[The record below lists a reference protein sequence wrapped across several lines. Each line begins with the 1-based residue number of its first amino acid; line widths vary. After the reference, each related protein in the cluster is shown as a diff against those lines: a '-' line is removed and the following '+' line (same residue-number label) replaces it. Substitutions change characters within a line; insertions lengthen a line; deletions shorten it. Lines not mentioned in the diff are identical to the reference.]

1 LHRRRRQPTTVAEI
15 EAIVLEEWDRIPQDW
30 INELILKQEHCVHVL
45 MERHGWST
53 PN

>member
-1 LHRRRRQPTTVAEI
+1 MVDQGTYEVE
-15 EAIVLEEWDRIPQDW
+15 EIVLEEWARIPQDW
-30 INELILKQEHCVHVL
+30 IKELVLEQKHWIHVL

>member
-1 LHRRRRQPTTVAEI
+1 LHRGRHQPTIEAEI
-15 EAIVLEEWDRIPQDW
+15 EAIVLEEWDGILQDW
-30 INELILKQEHCVHVL
+30 VNKLVLKQEHWVHVL